1 MKKFILLLTL
11 TTLQLF
17 SAQSKVTGA
26 YAIGIFDSAGNG
38 ENIQHVKK
46 TKNDYNGTCFTKIFI
61 VGNHY
66 NIKPVINIGTSRGHY
81 QSSKPIYNK
90 IKIKIGE
97 VLLYKHFNVT
107 KGYIEV
113 RFKNRLYDSKVF
125 VK

>member
-11 TTLQLF
+11 TTIQLF
-17 SAQSKVTGA
+17 SAQSNVTGA
-26 YAIGIFDSAGNG
+26 YAIGIFDSGGNG
-38 ENIQHVKK
+38 ENIQHAKK
-46 TKNDYNGTCFTKIFI
+46 TKNDYNGTCYSKIFV
-61 VGNHY
+61 VGSYY
-66 NIKPVINIGTSRGHY
+66 NIKPVVNIGNSRGHY

-97 VLLYKHFNVT
+97 VLLYKHFNVK
-107 KGYIEV
+107 KGYMEV